1 MSINQDFGTMAT
13 AMTSIF
19 SNSLIKGAFKFA
31 CSELLGTR
39 LDVHK
44 ASHYMGRLRGRQKP
58 QIHIHRACTHGL
70 EHDRYYESP
79 KQEED

>member
-44 ASHYMGRLRGRQKP
+44 ASHYMGRLRGR
-58 QIHIHRACTHGL
+58 
-70 EHDRYYESP
+70 
-79 KQEED
+79 